1 MSIAVFFALYG
12 AGLATFLSPCVLPL
26 LPSYLAVLAG
36 AQASGSRERPWRAG
50 LGFTLG
56 LSAVF
61 VLLGLGASALAHAI
75 SAHRQALMVAAGAL
89 MVLFGAKLAGVVGL
103 RMLDSDARPLL
114 SRVPSL
120 GGFWG
125 GLLFGV
131 AFSLG
136 WTPCVGPLLGATL
149 SYAASHSASPLQAAA
164 QLASYALGLSTPL
177 IAATLAAERVPALA
191 RRLRGVMVPTQ
202 RIAGVALVGVGLLI
216 ATDHLGLLS
225 FSVSKTDDSAAG
237 AAPTHCDGPEAQ
249 ACSVA
254 ESLTDA
260 ETETAV
266 AIPLGRPHL
275 VEFVSDHCTVCA
287 RMAPVVADLERVCT
301 QGDGSVVRV
310 NVESSVGRALA
321 RRFNV
326 RAVPTF
332 LQLDAAG
339 EEVERV
345 IGEQTHE
352 QLALALQSVR
362 GTACKSL

>member
-1 MSIAVFFALYG
+1 MSIALFFALYG

-36 AQASGSRERPWRAG
+36 AEASGGTRPWRAG
-50 LGFTLG
+50 LGFAVG

-61 VLLGLGASALAHAI
+61 VALGLGASAVAHAL
-75 SAHRQALMVAAGAL
+75 SAHRQALMTVAGAL
-89 MVLFGAKLAGVVGL
+89 MVLFGAKLVGVL
-103 RMLDSDARPLL
+103 RLSLLDGDARPLL

-149 SYAASHSASPLQAAA
+149 SYAASHSASPLHAAT
-164 QLASYALGLSTPL
+164 QLVVYALGLSTPL
-177 IAATLAAERVPALA
+177 IAATFAAERVLKLA
-191 RRLRGVMVPTQ
+191 RRLRGLMLPLQ
-202 RIAGVALVGVGLLI
+202 RIAGAALVGVGLLI
-216 ATDHLGLLS
+216 ATDHVQLLS
-225 FSVSKTDDSAAG
+225 PTAPATEVSALGSRPDHCEGQG
-237 AAPTHCDGPEAQ
+237 AK
-249 ACSVA
+249 ACSFA
-254 ESLTDA
+254 EGLAEVESDA
-260 ETETAV
+260 ALAV
-266 AIPLGRPHL
+266 PLGRPHL

-287 RMAPVVADLERVCT
+287 RMAPVVENLERACA
-301 QGDGSVVRV
+301 QGDGTVVRV
-310 NVESSVGRALA
+310 NVESSAGRALA
-321 RRFNV
+321 QRFNV
-326 RAVPTF
+326 HAVPTF
-332 LQLDAAG
+332 LQLDAKG